1 MTEELERLFQ
11 IERAFI
17 DAGWEIAGPLRYPI
31 VGSSG
36 DDLSI
41 TAHEQYAETDDPAF
55 ELVDSRRVMSYWVR
69 VVPTPH
75 VAAVLIEN
83 HGGPPEEERLCHGSP
98 SSGFLLS
105 IRARYIV
112 LGRVP
117 WSWSTA

>member
-1 MTEELERLFQ
+1 MTEEIERLFQ

-41 TAHEQYAETDDPAF
+41 TAHEQYAKTDDPAF

-75 VAAVLIEN
+75 VAAVLIEK
-83 HGGPPEEERLCHGSP
+83 HGGPPEEEWGNP
-98 SSGFLLS
+98 YKEG
-105 IRARYIV
+105 V
-112 LGRVP
+112 
-117 WSWSTA
+117 